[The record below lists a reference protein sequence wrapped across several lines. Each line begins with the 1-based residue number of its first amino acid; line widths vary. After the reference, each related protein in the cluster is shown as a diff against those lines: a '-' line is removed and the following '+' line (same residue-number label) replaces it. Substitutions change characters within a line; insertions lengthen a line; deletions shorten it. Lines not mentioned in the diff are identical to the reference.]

1 MYFVAEF
8 RELIRAAIPRIITL
22 LSHSVPYVC
31 SEGAATLAKLS
42 EHGKVS
48 NFLT

>member
-1 MYFVAEF
+1 MLFVAEF
-8 RELIRAAIPRIITL
+8 RKLIRAAIPQIITL
-22 LSHSVPYVC
+22 LSDSAPYAHSG
-31 SEGAATLAKLS
+31 GADALAKLS